1 MKLENPERIRDPIHD
16 LIVFK
21 EESELDWAAWQLVN
35 TPELQRLRRIKQLG
49 VSEYVFPSATH
60 TRFAHSVG
68 VFNYSRKLISIIYRE
83 IKLGRVGGKF
93 DEKREKVAVLAAML
107 HDIGHGPFSH
117 AFEEARKSIAKQRD
131 GKEAKINKHEYF
143 SAEFVQSKNSPISE
157 ILQKVNVDTKEVA
170 DLIQAETPTD
180 MYHAVVSSS
189 FDADRLDYLQRDKYM
204 TGVGSGSIDLAWLLD
219 NVRVAELDV
228 SAVGG
233 DNENPVFRHSFCLNY
248 KARDAAE
255 DFILSRYRLYSN
267 VYFHKTTRG
276 MEQLISAVFRG
287 IALELDSGKGV
298 KGLAP
303 EHPLC
308 KFLTKGEDSIPNY
321 MQLDDVVVWGAIHEL
336 SRNGSKYLQEISLRI
351 LERKKPYCV
360 DLQVT
365 FPGDTERQR
374 KLKHRFNEKL
384 RTQIDHDVFRDLR
397 NFHSTER

>member
-1 MKLENPERIRDPIHD
+1 
-16 LIVFK
+16 
-21 EESELDWAAWQLVN
+21 
-35 TPELQRLRRIKQLG
+35 
-49 VSEYVFPSATH
+49 
-60 TRFAHSVG
+60 
-68 VFNYSRKLISIIYRE
+68 
-83 IKLGRVGGKF
+83 
-93 DEKREKVAVLAAML
+93 
-107 HDIGHGPFSH
+107 
-117 AFEEARKSIAKQRD
+117 
-131 GKEAKINKHEYF
+131 
-143 SAEFVQSKNSPISE
+143 
-157 ILQKVNVDTKEVA
+157 
-170 DLIQAETPTD
+170 

-374 KLKHRFNEKL
+374 KLKHRFNEKFK
-384 RTQIDHDVFRDLR
+384 TQIDHDVFRDSAKLSLYGAIGGDDDRAQKRVMIMLR
-397 NFHSTER
+397 NKELREITDAAVAILTVTERERLFERYYFLNESDKKVANEIIEEIRGRK